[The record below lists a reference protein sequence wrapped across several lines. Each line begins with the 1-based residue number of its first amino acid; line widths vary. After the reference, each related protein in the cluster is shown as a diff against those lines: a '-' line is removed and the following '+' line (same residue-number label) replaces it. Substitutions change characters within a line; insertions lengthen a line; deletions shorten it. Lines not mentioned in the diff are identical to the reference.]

1 MYMSKHK
8 SGVYY
13 IYFNSD
19 GRRRKI
25 STKARIKSDALKF
38 LSTFRQ
44 ELERRNQPKAT
55 PITIQRF
62 SFEFRRQFEPGHS
75 DKSMADY
82 VTTFRQLEKHFGNVE
97 LTTLNK
103 NTIGEYLARR
113 IQHTSVYAAR
123 KDFINLS
130 ASFNWAVRNGYLL
143 ANPCSGVAKPRIP
156 EKLPNFFTEAE
167 FEKLLNSIHNQDM
180 KDLVAF
186 AVNTGLR
193 QMELLTLEWR
203 QVNLNSRM
211 IVLDNHGHI
220 TKGKK
225 IRSVPLNEE
234 AMSVLMSRKIKSP
247 GDIVFTF
254 DGQIGEQHLVSQKF
268 KRCVKRAKIN
278 PKLNFHSLRH
288 TFASWLVQ
296 RGVSIYQV
304 SRLLGH
310 SSVNIT
316 AIYSHLQPD
325 DLRES
330 VEKLLV
336 RSLSQ

>member
-1 MYMSKHK
+1 MYLSKHK

-13 IYFNSD
+13 IYFELD
-19 GRRRKI
+19 GKRRKI
-25 STKARIKSDALKF
+25 STKARVKSDALKF
-38 LSTFRQ
+38 LSTFR
-44 ELERRNQPKAT
+44 EEMERRNQPKAIL
-55 PITIQRF
+55 ITIQKF

-75 DKSMADY
+75 AKSLADY

-103 NTIGEYLARR
+103 NTISEYLAHR
-113 IQHTSVYAAR
+113 IQHTSVYASR

-143 ANPCSGVAKPRIP
+143 ENPCSGVAKPRVP

-167 FEKLLNSIHNQDM
+167 FQKLQNAINNNDM
-180 KDLVAF
+180 RDLVIF

-203 QVNLNSRM
+203 QVNLASR
-211 IVLDNHGHI
+211 ILVLDNHGHI

-225 IRSVPLNEE
+225 IRSVPLNEK
-234 AMSVLMSRKIKSP
+234 AMSILISRKTKTTSNN
-247 GDIVFTF
+247 VFTF
-254 DGQIGEQHLVSQKF
+254 GGQVGEQHLVSQKF

-310 SSVNIT
+310 SSVNMT
-316 AIYSHLQPD
+316 AIYSHLQPE
-325 DLRES
+325 DLRDS
-330 VEKLLV
+330 VDKLSFPLV
-336 RSLSQ
+336 GS

>member
-13 IYFNSD
+13 IYFSSN

-25 STKARIKSDALKF
+25 STKARVKSDALKF
-38 LSTFRQ
+38 LSTFRR
-44 ELERRNQPKAT
+44 ELEMRNEPKAI
-55 PITIQRF
+55 PITIQKF

-75 DKSMADY
+75 AKSMADY

-103 NTIGEYLARR
+103 NSISEYLVGR

-143 ANPCSGVAKPRIP
+143 ANPCSGVAKPRVP
-156 EKLPNFFTEAE
+156 EKLPNFFTVAE
-167 FEKLLNSIHNQDM
+167 FEKLLNSIHSQDM
-180 KDLVAF
+180 KDLVTF

-203 QVNLNSRM
+203 QVNLPSRI

-225 IRSVPLNEE
+225 IRSVPLNEK
-234 AMSVLMSRKIKSP
+234 ATSVLMSRKIRSTS
-247 GDIVFTF
+247 DIVFTF

-268 KRCVKRAKIN
+268 KRCVKRAEIN

-316 AIYSHLQPD
+316 AVYSHLQPD

-330 VEKLLV
+330 VDKLPLTSV
-336 RSLSQ
+336 